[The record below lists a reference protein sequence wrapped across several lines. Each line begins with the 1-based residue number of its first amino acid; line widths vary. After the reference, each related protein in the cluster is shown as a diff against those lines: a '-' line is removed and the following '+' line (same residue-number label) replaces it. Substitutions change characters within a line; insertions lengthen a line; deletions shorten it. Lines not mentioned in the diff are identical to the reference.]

1 MNTALIKMF
10 AVVSTILFSTL
21 SFAGENCD
29 MHEGIH
35 KDMSAEALKEFKEN
49 HIWLLDEDSASLDK
63 SKQNSEAPATQTP
76 AKTVNDKLVEI

>member
-49 HIWLLDEDSASLDK
+49 HIWLLDEDTANLDK
-63 SKQNSEAPATQTP
+63 SGRSNDLPDPHKP
-76 AKTVNDKLVEI
+76 AKAVNDKLVEI